1 MDKMKEKWKEL
12 GKILGEW
19 ENVWAVKQKSEKE
32 KDQNNAQREACVGM
46 DKYCI
51 WNFTTRCMRLGSQ
64 KEKVQD
70 KHQ

>member
-32 KDQNNAQREACVGM
+32 KD
-46 DKYCI
+46 
-51 WNFTTRCMRLGSQ
+51 
-64 KEKVQD
+64 
-70 KHQ
+70 